1 MKPMYYKKHQKQQW
15 HCIVAS
21 VALVSIHAFYSLSAF
36 AQDSGATI
44 DGAKYEKCLMLAEA
58 APDRG
63 INMALEWQLVNGGVP
78 AKHCEAVGL
87 FFAREY
93 SEAAAR
99 LEGIAEDMRIGRGMP
114 VRGDERATASAAMLA
129 DTYGQA
135 ANAWLLGG
143 ELVRAESAIIQAL
156 SIVPEHSTLERELR
170 IDRARIAA
178 ADEDFTLALSELEAV
193 WAVDRNRLDIL
204 ILLASAARGIEN
216 YERAA
221 SALKTY
227 MATYP
232 DDPAGF
238 LELGNLKDAEGD
250 KPAARQ
256 AWLKVLA
263 LSETGSDADAARANL
278 ERIDVAK

>member
-1 MKPMYYKKHQKQQW
+1 
-15 HCIVAS
+15 
-21 VALVSIHAFYSLSAF
+21 
-36 AQDSGATI
+36 
-44 DGAKYEKCLMLAEA
+44 MLAEA